1 MYRPQSGYKRAKHL
15 LVKSQVKSGK
25 PNLRNCEGP
34 VGFFPRRMID
44 MPAVANQI
52 ELITSMRV
60 CNKLSLFNAHALIAF

>member
-44 MPAVANQI
+44 MPA